1 MILARE
7 PIYSKMISQTNIH
20 LTCIEHIKNILSN
33 NKIDEKNMRIVKA
46 YIDFLVEL
54 YYNDAKVSQLILE
67 SKRVEIWV
75 YGLLT
80 LSNKSK

>member
-1 MILARE
+1 MIT
-7 PIYSKMISQTNIH
+7 QTNIQ
-20 LTCIEHIKNILSN
+20 LTCIDNIKNILSN

-54 YYNDAKVSQLILE
+54 YYNDAKVCHLIME

-80 LSNKSK
+80 LANKNK